1 MSVGAFSSMNAIAR
15 RRMAG
20 WASWRSSMV
29 GPVSALLTK
38 TARAVAMS
46 RRVALAANRGCP
58 AGRLG
63 VGGVAHERVGVGPL
77 AGGLRREGSYLERAA
92 PAELS
97 DEQLAGFVMSPLARC
112 AVTDIGPDEWFP
124 VATKAKAKAA
134 RAEAACALA
143 CVQCARCVPSAW
155 SCPCGT
161 GALLVPAPRGRGDS
175 GDRARRLGF
184 SLRRRPPP
192 CGDAGQLD
200 PRGDAELAEDLA
212 QVEGHRVHTDEHLVS
227 RLLVGQPL

>member
-1 MSVGAFSSMNAIAR
+1 MAIP
-15 RRMAG
+15 
-20 WASWRSSMV
+20 AS
-29 GPVSALLTK
+29 
-38 TARAVAMS
+38 S
-46 RRVALAANRGCP
+46 RRCP
-58 AGRLG
+58 GQPASR
-63 VGGVAHERVGVGPL
+63 
-77 AGGLRREGSYLERAA
+77 LERAES
-92 PAELS
+92 AELS

-124 VATKAKAKAA
+124 VATVAKAA

-143 CVQCARCVPSAW
+143 LCAVCPVRAECLELSLRHWCTIGRYGIWGGLVETERAAVHQAW
-155 SCPCGT
+155 LAGVKVT
-161 GALLVPAPRGRGDS
+161 VLLAPAPRARGDS

-192 CGDAGQLD
+192 RGDAGQLD
-200 PRGDAELAEDLA
+200 PRRDAELAEDLA

>member
-1 MSVGAFSSMNAIAR
+1 MGVQVGGS
-15 RRMAG
+15 
-20 WASWRSSMV
+20 ASL
-29 GPVSALLTK
+29 ALACHGHHLY
-38 TARAVAMS
+38 AMS

-63 VGGVAHERVGVGPL
+63 VGGVAHERVAVGPL

-124 VATKAKAKAA
+124 VATVAKAA

-143 CVQCARCVPSAW
+143 LCAV
-155 SCPCGT
+155 CP
-161 GALLVPAPRGRGDS
+161 V
-175 GDRARRLGF
+175 RAECLEL
-184 SLRRRPPP
+184 SLRHWCP
-192 CGDAGQLD
+192 AGARAAG
-200 PRGDAELAEDLA
+200 PR
-212 QVEGHRVHTDEHLVS
+212 
-227 RLLVGQPL
+227 

>member
-1 MSVGAFSSMNAIAR
+1 MAIPASPR
-15 RRMAG
+15 RCPG
-20 WASWRSSMV
+20 Q
-29 GPVSALLTK
+29 
-38 TARAVAMS
+38 
-46 RRVALAANRGCP
+46 P
-58 AGRLG
+58 AGRL
-63 VGGVAHERVGVGPL
+63 
-77 AGGLRREGSYLERAA
+77 ERAE

-124 VATKAKAKAA
+124 VATAAKAA

-143 CVQCARCVPSAW
+143 LCAVCPVRAECLELSLRHWCTIGRYGIWGGLVETERAAAHQAW
-155 SCPCGT
+155 LAGVKVM
-161 GALLVPAPRGRGDS
+161 ALPAPAPPGRGDS
-175 GDRARRLGF
+175 GDRARRLRF
-184 SLRRRPPP
+184 SLRRPLPH
-192 CGDAGQLD
+192 GDAGQLD